1 VKHVVSVSLGSSKRD
16 STAQAVF
23 LGEEFILER
32 VGTDGDMQKAVQ
44 KIGELD
50 GRVDAIGLGGIDLYL
65 WLGEKRYVIR
75 DAKKLKEAAKITPV
89 VDGSGLNIPW
99 KGK

>member
-65 WLGEKRYVIR
+65 WTLQNQLLKKSPLASLLRLTYKRLTIR
-75 DAKKLKEAAKITPV
+75 HEVDA
-89 VDGSGLNIPW
+89 
-99 KGK
+99 

>member
-50 GRVDAIGLGGIDLYL
+50 GRVDAIGLGVLIFTCGWVRSATL
-65 WLGEKRYVIR
+65 
-75 DAKKLKEAAKITPV
+75 
-89 VDGSGLNIPW
+89 SGMQRS
-99 KGK
+99 